1 MVQRVPYTGGERE
14 SLQASLNRH
23 RDAVVWKL
31 QGLDDAEL
39 RRAMLPSGNTLLGL
53 VKHLATWEYIWICR
67 TFGHPTE
74 QLPIEEGD
82 DDADGRIDPGD
93 STAGILAF
101 YSRARAAADQ
111 VIGSIDLDEAGT
123 TMFGDT
129 VSLRWAV
136 IHILEDTARH
146 AGTST
151 SCASL
156 STEWSAITSVT
167 KAPADDLFRIRSVSD
182 RHDMRFT
189 ARLTRSGHALAS
201 GSI

>member
-1 MVQRVPYTGGERE
+1 MVQWVPYTGGERE

-31 QGLDDAEL
+31 QGLDDTEL
-39 RRAMLPSGNTLLGL
+39 RQAMLPSGNTLLGL

-67 TFGHPTE
+67 TFGHQAE
-74 QLPIEEGD
+74 QLPVDEGD
-82 DDADGRIDPGD
+82 DYADVRIDPGD

-111 VIGSIDLDEAGT
+111 VIGEVDLDEAGT

-146 AGTST
+146 AGHIDIMRELIDGMVGDHQRDGS
-151 SCASL
+151 AS
-156 STEWSAITSVT
+156 
-167 KAPADDLFRIRSVSD
+167 
-182 RHDMRFT
+182 
-189 ARLTRSGHALAS
+189 
-201 GSI
+201 

>member
-1 MVQRVPYTGGERE
+1 MVQRVPYTGGEKE

-31 QGLDDAEL
+31 QGLDDTEL

-53 VKHLATWEYIWICR
+53 VKHLATWECIWICR
-67 TFGHPTE
+67 TFGYPIE
-74 QLPIEEGD
+74 QLPIDEGD
-82 DDADGRIDPGD
+82 DYADVRIDPGD

-101 YSRARAAADQ
+101 YSRSRAAADQ
-111 VIGSIDLDEAGT
+111 VIGGVDLDEAGT

-146 AGTST
+146 AGHIDIMRELIDGMVGDHQRDGST
-151 SCASL
+151 S
-156 STEWSAITSVT
+156 
-167 KAPADDLFRIRSVSD
+167 
-182 RHDMRFT
+182 
-189 ARLTRSGHALAS
+189 
-201 GSI
+201 

>member
-1 MVQRVPYTGGERE
+1 MIQQVPYTGGEKE

-39 RRAMLPSGNTLLGL
+39 RRVVLPSGNTLLGL
-53 VKHLATWEYIWICR
+53 VKHLATWEDIWICR
-67 TFGHPTE
+67 TFGYPTE
-74 QLPIEEGD
+74 QLPFEEGD
-82 DDADGRIDPGD
+82 DDADVRIDPGD
-93 STAGILAF
+93 STTGILAF

-146 AGTST
+146 AGHIDIMRELIDGMVGDHQRDGS
-151 SCASL
+151 AS
-156 STEWSAITSVT
+156 
-167 KAPADDLFRIRSVSD
+167 
-182 RHDMRFT
+182 
-189 ARLTRSGHALAS
+189 
-201 GSI
+201 

>member
-1 MVQRVPYTGGERE
+1 MVQWVPYTGGEKE

-31 QGLDDAEL
+31 QGLDDTEL
-39 RRAMLPSGNTLLGL
+39 RRAMLPSGNTLLGM

-74 QLPIEEGD
+74 QLPIDEGD
-82 DDADGRIDPGD
+82 DYADVRIDPGD

-101 YSRARAAADQ
+101 YSRSRAAADQ
-111 VIGSIDLDEAGT
+111 VIGGVDLDEAGT

-146 AGTST
+146 AGHIDIMRELIDGMVGDHQRDGS
-151 SCASL
+151 AS
-156 STEWSAITSVT
+156 
-167 KAPADDLFRIRSVSD
+167 
-182 RHDMRFT
+182 
-189 ARLTRSGHALAS
+189 
-201 GSI
+201 

>member
-1 MVQRVPYTGGERE
+1 MVQWVPYTGGEKE

-31 QGLDDAEL
+31 QGLDDTEL
-39 RRAMLPSGNTLLGL
+39 RRAMLPSGNTLLGM

-74 QLPIEEGD
+74 QLPIDEGD
-82 DDADGRIDPGD
+82 DYADVRIDPGD

-101 YSRARAAADQ
+101 YSRSRAAADQ
-111 VIGSIDLDEAGT
+111 VIGGVDLDEAGT

-146 AGTST
+146 AGHIDIMRELIDGMVGDHQRDGST
-151 SCASL
+151 S
-156 STEWSAITSVT
+156 
-167 KAPADDLFRIRSVSD
+167 
-182 RHDMRFT
+182 
-189 ARLTRSGHALAS
+189 
-201 GSI
+201 

>member
-1 MVQRVPYTGGERE
+1 VPYTGGEKE

-31 QGLDDAEL
+31 QGLDDTEL
-39 RRAMLPSGNTLLGL
+39 RRATLPSGNTLLGM

-74 QLPIEEGD
+74 QLPIDEGD
-82 DDADGRIDPGD
+82 DYADVRIDPGD

-101 YSRARAAADQ
+101 YSRSRAAADQ
-111 VIGSIDLDEAGT
+111 VIGGVDLDEAGT

-146 AGTST
+146 AGHIDIMRELIDGMVGDHQRDGST
-151 SCASL
+151 S
-156 STEWSAITSVT
+156 
-167 KAPADDLFRIRSVSD
+167 
-182 RHDMRFT
+182 
-189 ARLTRSGHALAS
+189 
-201 GSI
+201 

>member
-1 MVQRVPYTGGERE
+1 MVQCVPYTGGEKE

-67 TFGHPTE
+67 TFGQPAE
-74 QLPIEEGD
+74 QLPIDEGD
-82 DDADGRIDPGD
+82 DYADVRIDPGD

-101 YSRARAAADQ
+101 YSRSRAAADQ
-111 VIGSIDLDEAGT
+111 VIGGVDLDEVGT
-123 TMFGDT
+123 TMFGNT

-146 AGTST
+146 AGHIDVMRELVDGMVGDHQRDEST
-151 SCASL
+151 S
-156 STEWSAITSVT
+156 
-167 KAPADDLFRIRSVSD
+167 
-182 RHDMRFT
+182 
-189 ARLTRSGHALAS
+189 
-201 GSI
+201 

>member
-1 MVQRVPYTGGERE
+1 MVQWVPYTGGEKE

-31 QGLDDAEL
+31 QGLDDTEL

-74 QLPIEEGD
+74 QLPIDEGD
-82 DDADGRIDPGD
+82 DYADVRIDPGD

-101 YSRARAAADQ
+101 YSRSRAAADQ
-111 VIGSIDLDEAGT
+111 VIGGIDLDEAGT

-146 AGTST
+146 AGHIDIMRELIDGMVGDHQRDGST
-151 SCASL
+151 S
-156 STEWSAITSVT
+156 
-167 KAPADDLFRIRSVSD
+167 
-182 RHDMRFT
+182 
-189 ARLTRSGHALAS
+189 
-201 GSI
+201 

>member
-1 MVQRVPYTGGERE
+1 MVQWVPYTGGERE

-31 QGLDDAEL
+31 QGLDDTEL
-39 RRAMLPSGNTLLGL
+39 RQAMLPSGNTLLGL

-67 TFGHPTE
+67 TFGHQAE
-74 QLPIEEGD
+74 QLPVDEGD
-82 DDADGRIDPGD
+82 DYADVRIDPGD

-111 VIGSIDLDEAGT
+111 VIGEVDLDEAGT

-146 AGTST
+146 AGHIDIMRELIDGMVGDHQRDGST
-151 SCASL
+151 S
-156 STEWSAITSVT
+156 
-167 KAPADDLFRIRSVSD
+167 
-182 RHDMRFT
+182 
-189 ARLTRSGHALAS
+189 
-201 GSI
+201 

>member
-1 MVQRVPYTGGERE
+1 MVQWVPYTGGEKE

-31 QGLDDAEL
+31 QGLDDTEL

-53 VKHLATWEYIWICR
+53 IKHLATWEYIWIGR

-74 QLPIEEGD
+74 QLPIDEGD
-82 DDADGRIDPGD
+82 DYADVRIDPGD

-111 VIGSIDLDEAGT
+111 VIGGVDLDEAGI

-146 AGTST
+146 AGHIDVMRELVDGMVGDHQRDGST
-151 SCASL
+151 S
-156 STEWSAITSVT
+156 
-167 KAPADDLFRIRSVSD
+167 
-182 RHDMRFT
+182 
-189 ARLTRSGHALAS
+189 
-201 GSI
+201 

>member
-1 MVQRVPYTGGERE
+1 MVQWVPYTGGEKE

-31 QGLDDAEL
+31 QGLDDTEL
-39 RRAMLPSGNTLLGL
+39 RRVMLPSGNTLLGL

-74 QLPIEEGD
+74 QLPIDEGD
-82 DDADGRIDPGD
+82 DYADVRIDPGD
-93 STAGILAF
+93 STDGILAF

-111 VIGSIDLDEAGT
+111 VIGGVDLDEVGT

-146 AGTST
+146 AGHIDVMRELIDGMVGDHQRDGST
-151 SCASL
+151 S
-156 STEWSAITSVT
+156 
-167 KAPADDLFRIRSVSD
+167 
-182 RHDMRFT
+182 
-189 ARLTRSGHALAS
+189 
-201 GSI
+201 

>member
-1 MVQRVPYTGGERE
+1 MVQWVPYTGGEKE
-14 SLQASLNRH
+14 SLRASLNRH

-31 QGLDDAEL
+31 QGLDDTEL

-74 QLPIEEGD
+74 QLPIDEGD
-82 DDADGRIDPGD
+82 DYADVRIDPGD

-101 YSRARAAADQ
+101 YSRSRAAADQ
-111 VIGSIDLDEAGT
+111 VIGGVDLDKAGT

-146 AGTST
+146 AGH
-151 SCASL
+151 
-156 STEWSAITSVT
+156 I
-167 KAPADDLFRIRSVSD
+167 DI
-182 RHDMRFT
+182 MRELIDGMVGDHQ
-189 ARLTRSGHALAS
+189 RD
-201 GSI
+201 GSIS

>member
-1 MVQRVPYTGGERE
+1 MVQWVSYTGGERE

-31 QGLDDAEL
+31 QGLDDTEL
-39 RRAMLPSGNTLLGL
+39 RQAMLPSGNTLLGL

-67 TFGHPTE
+67 TFGHPAE
-74 QLPIEEGD
+74 QLPVDEGD
-82 DDADGRIDPGD
+82 DYADVRIDPGD

-111 VIGSIDLDEAGT
+111 VIGEVDLDEAGT

-146 AGTST
+146 AGHIDIMRELIDGMVGDHQRDGS
-151 SCASL
+151 AS
-156 STEWSAITSVT
+156 
-167 KAPADDLFRIRSVSD
+167 
-182 RHDMRFT
+182 
-189 ARLTRSGHALAS
+189 
-201 GSI
+201 

>member
-1 MVQRVPYTGGERE
+1 MVQWVPYTGGEKE

-31 QGLDDAEL
+31 QGLGDTEL

-53 VKHLATWEYIWICR
+53 IKHLATWEYIWICR

-74 QLPIEEGD
+74 QLPIDEGD
-82 DDADGRIDPGD
+82 DYADVRIDPGD
-93 STAGILAF
+93 STAGIVAF
-101 YSRARAAADQ
+101 YSRSRAAADE
-111 VIGSIDLDEAGT
+111 VIGGVDLDEAGT

-146 AGTST
+146 AGHIDVMRELIDGMVGDHQRDGNTS
-151 SCASL
+151 
-156 STEWSAITSVT
+156 
-167 KAPADDLFRIRSVSD
+167 
-182 RHDMRFT
+182 
-189 ARLTRSGHALAS
+189 
-201 GSI
+201 

>member
-1 MVQRVPYTGGERE
+1 MPYTGGEKE

-31 QGLDDAEL
+31 QGLGDTEL

-67 TFGHPTE
+67 TFGHPAE
-74 QLPIEEGD
+74 QLPIDGGD
-82 DDADGRIDPGD
+82 DCADVRIEPGD

-111 VIGSIDLDEAGT
+111 VIGEVDLDEAGT

-146 AGTST
+146 AGHIDVMRELIDGMVGDHQRDGST
-151 SCASL
+151 S
-156 STEWSAITSVT
+156 W
-167 KAPADDLFRIRSVSD
+167 
-182 RHDMRFT
+182 
-189 ARLTRSGHALAS
+189 
-201 GSI
+201 

>member
-1 MVQRVPYTGGERE
+1 MVQWVPYTGGEKE

-39 RRAMLPSGNTLLGL
+39 RRPMLPSGNTLLGL

-74 QLPIEEGD
+74 QLPFEEGD
-82 DDADGRIDPGD
+82 DDADVRIEPGD
-93 STAGILAF
+93 RTAGILAF

-111 VIGSIDLDEAGT
+111 VIGGVDLDEAGT

-146 AGTST
+146 AGHIDVMRELIDGMVGDHQRDGST
-151 SCASL
+151 S
-156 STEWSAITSVT
+156 
-167 KAPADDLFRIRSVSD
+167 
-182 RHDMRFT
+182 
-189 ARLTRSGHALAS
+189 
-201 GSI
+201 

>member
-1 MVQRVPYTGGERE
+1 MVQWVPYTGSEKE

-31 QGLDDAEL
+31 QGLDDTEL
-39 RRAMLPSGNTLLGL
+39 RRTMLPSGNTLLGL

-67 TFGHPTE
+67 TFGYPTE

-82 DDADGRIDPGD
+82 DYADVRIDPGD

-101 YSRARAAADQ
+101 YSRSRAAADQ
-111 VIGSIDLDEAGT
+111 VIGGVDLDEVGT

-136 IHILEDTARH
+136 IHMLEDTARH
-146 AGTST
+146 AGHVDVMRELIDGMVGDHQRDGST
-151 SCASL
+151 SL
-156 STEWSAITSVT
+156 
-167 KAPADDLFRIRSVSD
+167 
-182 RHDMRFT
+182 
-189 ARLTRSGHALAS
+189 
-201 GSI
+201 

>member
-1 MVQRVPYTGGERE
+1 MVQWVPYTGGERE

-31 QGLDDAEL
+31 QGLDDTEL
-39 RRAMLPSGNTLLGL
+39 RQAMLPSGNTLLGL

-74 QLPIEEGD
+74 QLPIDEGD
-82 DDADGRIDPGD
+82 DYADVRIDPGD

-111 VIGSIDLDEAGT
+111 VIGEVDLDEAGT

-146 AGTST
+146 AGHIDIMRELIDGMVGDHQRDGS
-151 SCASL
+151 AS
-156 STEWSAITSVT
+156 
-167 KAPADDLFRIRSVSD
+167 
-182 RHDMRFT
+182 
-189 ARLTRSGHALAS
+189 
-201 GSI
+201 

>member
-1 MVQRVPYTGGERE
+1 MVQWVPYTGGERE

-31 QGLDDAEL
+31 QGLDDTEL
-39 RRAMLPSGNTLLGL
+39 RQAMLPSGNTLLGL

-67 TFGHPTE
+67 TFGHQAE
-74 QLPIEEGD
+74 QLPVDEGD
-82 DDADGRIDPGD
+82 DYADVRIDPGD

-111 VIGSIDLDEAGT
+111 VIGEVDLDEAGT

-146 AGTST
+146 AGHIDIMRE
-151 SCASL
+151 L
-156 STEWSAITSVT
+156 IDGMVGDHQRDGSA
-167 KAPADDLFRIRSVSD
+167 
-182 RHDMRFT
+182 
-189 ARLTRSGHALAS
+189 G
-201 GSI
+201 

>member
-1 MVQRVPYTGGERE
+1 MVQWVPYTGGEKE

-101 YSRARAAADQ
+101 YSRSRAAADQ
-111 VIGSIDLDEAGT
+111 VIGEVDLDEAGT

-146 AGTST
+146 AGHIDIMRELIDGMVGDHQRDGST
-151 SCASL
+151 S
-156 STEWSAITSVT
+156 
-167 KAPADDLFRIRSVSD
+167 
-182 RHDMRFT
+182 
-189 ARLTRSGHALAS
+189 
-201 GSI
+201 

>member
-1 MVQRVPYTGGERE
+1 MVQWVPYTGGEKE

-31 QGLDDAEL
+31 QGLDDTEL

-74 QLPIEEGD
+74 QLPIDEGD
-82 DDADGRIDPGD
+82 DYADVRIDPGD

-101 YSRARAAADQ
+101 YSRSRAAADQ
-111 VIGSIDLDEAGT
+111 VIGGVDLDEAGT

-146 AGTST
+146 AGHIDIMRELIDGMVGDHQRDGST
-151 SCASL
+151 S
-156 STEWSAITSVT
+156 
-167 KAPADDLFRIRSVSD
+167 
-182 RHDMRFT
+182 
-189 ARLTRSGHALAS
+189 
-201 GSI
+201 

>member
-1 MVQRVPYTGGERE
+1 MAQRVPYTGDEKE

-67 TFGHPTE
+67 TFGQPTE
-74 QLPIEEGD
+74 QLPIDEGD
-82 DDADGRIDPGD
+82 DYADVRIDPGD

-101 YSRARAAADQ
+101 YSRSRAAADQ
-111 VIGSIDLDEAGT
+111 VIGGVDLDEVGT

-146 AGTST
+146 AGHVDVMRELIDGMVGDHQCDEST
-151 SCASL
+151 S
-156 STEWSAITSVT
+156 
-167 KAPADDLFRIRSVSD
+167 
-182 RHDMRFT
+182 
-189 ARLTRSGHALAS
+189 
-201 GSI
+201 

>member
-1 MVQRVPYTGGERE
+1 MVQWVPYTGGEKE

-31 QGLDDAEL
+31 QGLDDTEL

-67 TFGHPTE
+67 TFGHQAE
-74 QLPIEEGD
+74 QLPVDEGD
-82 DDADGRIDPGD
+82 DYADVRIDPGD

-111 VIGSIDLDEAGT
+111 VIGEVDLDEAGT

-146 AGTST
+146 AGHIDIMRELIDGMVGDHQRDGST
-151 SCASL
+151 S
-156 STEWSAITSVT
+156 
-167 KAPADDLFRIRSVSD
+167 
-182 RHDMRFT
+182 
-189 ARLTRSGHALAS
+189 
-201 GSI
+201 

>member
-1 MVQRVPYTGGERE
+1 MVQWVPYTGGEKE

-31 QGLDDAEL
+31 QGLDDTEL
-39 RRAMLPSGNTLLGL
+39 RRATLPSGNTLLGM

-74 QLPIEEGD
+74 QLPIDEGD
-82 DDADGRIDPGD
+82 DYADVRIDPGD

-101 YSRARAAADQ
+101 YSRSRAAADQ
-111 VIGSIDLDEAGT
+111 VIGGVDLDEAGT

-146 AGTST
+146 AGHIDIMRELIDGMVGDHQRDGST
-151 SCASL
+151 S
-156 STEWSAITSVT
+156 
-167 KAPADDLFRIRSVSD
+167 
-182 RHDMRFT
+182 
-189 ARLTRSGHALAS
+189 
-201 GSI
+201 